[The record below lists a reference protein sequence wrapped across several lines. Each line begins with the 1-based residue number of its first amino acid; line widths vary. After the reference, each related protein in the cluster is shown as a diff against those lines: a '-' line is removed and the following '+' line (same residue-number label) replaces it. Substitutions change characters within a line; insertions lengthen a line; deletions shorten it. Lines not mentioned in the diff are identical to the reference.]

1 VGIIKSGGVFKDTP
15 SSSVLLELMSSK
27 ERNGNHFNQ
36 IKMTKDSQQIM
47 EELFVVYYEQCPTAR
62 IDYAIYDPTK
72 TQGHIVLLDEW
83 MEIIHFADY
92 QGGYSIKFT
101 IVREDECYFFD
112 KYVDAVKYSS
122 MPIDEFNEYVLSI
135 TL

>member
-1 VGIIKSGGVFKDTP
+1 
-15 SSSVLLELMSSK
+15 
-27 ERNGNHFNQ
+27 
-36 IKMTKDSQQIM
+36 MTKDSQQIM

-62 IDYAIYDPTK
+62 INYAIYDPTK

-92 QGGYSIKFT
+92 QGGYAIRFT
-101 IVREDECYFFD
+101 IIKEGVEYFFET
-112 KYVDAVKYSS
+112 YVDAVKYSS
-122 MPIDEFNEYVLSI
+122 MPIDEFNEYALSI

>member
-1 VGIIKSGGVFKDTP
+1 MWTQLQTRLTP
-15 SSSVLLELMSSK
+15 SLSVLLGLMSPK
-27 ERNGNHFNQ
+27 GRNGNHFNQ

-62 IDYAIYDPTK
+62 INYAIYDPTK

-83 MEIIHFADY
+83 MEIIYFAGAD
-92 QGGYSIKFT
+92 SVKFT